1 MKENNVFKYQEIPKE
16 KSNYK
21 IQICIYIEKYLEKYY
36 IQYILGIMEI
46 IQKIDMFNLHVW
58 CFNFDKLNKK

>member
-46 IQKIDMFNLHVW
+46 I
-58 CFNFDKLNKK
+58 